1 MRRITQLV
9 AIILMVPLLLA
20 GCGGLTEKGAEE
32 VVKDLDKVVG
42 KLESYAGSGRMI
54 LHTSQ
59 QEAQEYDVEV
69 WYKAPSYYRISLKN
83 AKKDV
88 TQIVL
93 RNDEGVFVLTPH
105 LNKMFRFQSDWP
117 ENSGQVY
124 LYQSL
129 VQSIVMDQERQFTT
143 DKDAYVFD
151 VVANYQN
158 GLLARQKVWL
168 NKKDYKPQ
176 HVEVSDNNANVLM
189 VMNFSQFEFDKKFD
203 ADSFDMQRNMTSS
216 QLTMPVM
223 AQAEQGAKANG
234 QSSTEHQ
241 EFGIIEPTYLP
252 EGVKRQDLAEMKL
265 GEEKGIVIR
274 YSGKYNYSLTE
285 TKPQSKTVMT
295 TQSAEVVDL
304 GFTIGV
310 LSGDK
315 MRTLMWTHDG
325 IEFKLTTADLPVTE
339 MIQVAQ
345 SVQGQV
351 GK

>member
-9 AIILMVPLLLA
+9 AIILMVSLVLA

-32 VVKDLDKVVG
+32 VVKDLDKVIG
-42 KLESYAGSGRMI
+42 KLESYSGAGRMI
-54 LHTSQ
+54 LHTGQ

-83 AKKDV
+83 AKKDI

-168 NKKDYKPQ
+168 DKKDYKPQ
-176 HVEVSDNNANVLM
+176 HVEVSDDNANVLM
-189 VMNFSQFEFDKKFD
+189 VMNFSQFEFGKKFD
-203 ADSFDMQRNMTSS
+203 DDSFDMQRNMTSS

-223 AQAEQGAKANG
+223 AQTEPSAAAKPEQNK
-234 QSSTEHQ
+234 

-252 EGVKRQDLAEMKL
+252 EGVKRQDMDEMKL
-265 GEEKGIVIR
+265 GEDKGIVIR
-274 YSGKYNYSLTE
+274 YSGKYNYSLVE
-285 TKPQSKTVMT
+285 TRPQSKTVMT
-295 TQSAEVVDL
+295 TQTADVVDL

-310 LSGDK
+310 LSGEK
-315 MRTLMWTHDG
+315 MRTMMWTHDG
-325 IEFKLTTADLPVTE
+325 IEFKLTSTDLPVTE